1 MQNTSCLYTH
11 RHARTHGLEEQ
22 TSQDKRKCLCD
33 GANSIWLRAAAVHQ
47 PQSGF
52 HLTNSLQQ
60 RHTHTHT
67 PAHPHIWQ
75 WWTSLRGN
83 SDYDDCKQPGNYY
96 LVRAQHDLI
105 YSYAYYILIINAENI
120 ANCKSQN
127 FLLLL
132 SSILL
137 LNNDLCTGRQT
148 ERRRRELKTA
158 VKSNGQIAL

>member
-1 MQNTSCLYTH
+1 MMTVNNKEITISYGH
-11 RHARTHGLEEQ
+11 N
-22 TSQDKRKCLCD
+22 K
-33 GANSIWLRAAAVHQ
+33 
-47 PQSGF
+47 
-52 HLTNSLQQ
+52 
-60 RHTHTHT
+60 
-67 PAHPHIWQ
+67 
-75 WWTSLRGN
+75 
-83 SDYDDCKQPGNYY
+83 
-96 LVRAQHDLI
+96 DLI

-132 SSILL
+132 SSILF